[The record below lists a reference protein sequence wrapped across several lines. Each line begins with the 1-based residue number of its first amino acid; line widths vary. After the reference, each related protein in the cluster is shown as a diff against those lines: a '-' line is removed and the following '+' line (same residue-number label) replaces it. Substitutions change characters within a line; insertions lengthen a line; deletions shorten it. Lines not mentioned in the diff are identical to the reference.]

1 MKRILGILFL
11 SVTMLIL
18 VMITPAGAEAKEQ
31 VIFSGEAEGS
41 LGEVG
46 FWIWC
51 AVDEAGNYDDCSG
64 ALAFDDLGFVRHIEG
79 EVIETDEDVYTMEV
93 ISTRDASVACMLR
106 NEAPITE
113 GSTNTVN
120 IWCTSPSGSAS
131 ADNAVVVATG

>member
-18 VMITPAGAEAKEQ
+18 VMITPAGAQAKEQ

-79 EVIETDEDVYTMEV
+79 EVIETDEDVYTMDPDGKGV
-93 ISTRDASVACMLR
+93 TTLTID
-106 NEAPITE
+106 
-113 GSTNTVN
+113 
-120 IWCTSPSGSAS
+120 PSL
-131 ADNAVVVATG
+131 DELPDWQPLP